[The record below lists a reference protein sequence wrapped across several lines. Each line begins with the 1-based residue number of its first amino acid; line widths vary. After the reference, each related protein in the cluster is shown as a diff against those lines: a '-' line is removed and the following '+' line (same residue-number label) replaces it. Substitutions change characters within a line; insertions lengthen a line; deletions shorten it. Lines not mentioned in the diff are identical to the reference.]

1 MLFGKKRWILYDQ
14 SRFAENKTRL
24 KRMTRD
30 INKPIQL
37 TTPEWIRQLYGKDE
51 RMEEIRRHGHDCVQG
66 PGEMLYVPRG
76 TEEYR
81 ILPLVVSQLTC
92 FLKDGLTWSSTSETR
107 LRWFRRGDLT
117 IP

>member
-14 SRFAENKTRL
+14 IRFAENKTRL

-37 TTPEWIRQLYGKDE
+37 TTPEWIRQLYKKDE

-76 TEEYR
+76 TEGYR
-81 ILPLVVSQLTC
+81 MLPLVVFAADMLS
-92 FLKDGLTWSSTSETR
+92 
-107 LRWFRRGDLT
+107 
-117 IP
+117 